1 MDKDVAR
8 VHAFMDAMNLA
19 FTKAELVKILASLL
33 SEKYAGDLD
42 AWEQYVKETITML
55 NNYNPSLH

>member
-1 MDKDVAR
+1 
-8 VHAFMDAMNLA
+8 MDAMNLA